1 MNKQEVLSYN
11 LSNIQRMAKYT
22 PESFKNPVTIQ
33 EKLRYLNIM
42 DVNPLKWICADKL
55 LLKKWSKD
63 VLGEDI
69 SVPTLGE
76 WDDVNDIDFGQ
87 LPNEFIIKCNHG
99 SGMNIIVRD
108 KESADIGRI
117 KGMLN
122 HWMNT
127 DYAFV
132 NGFESH
138 YHWIYRK
145 VLAEPL
151 LKTEGR
157 LDILDY
163 KINSFNGV
171 PKFVQIVGNRSE
183 PNKHLNY
190 YDLNWTPM
198 DVSRIDFPANPN
210 IVDEKPAHFDKMVNY
225 ATQLSQFFKYVR
237 VDFYEVD
244 GKIYLGELTF
254 VPGVAIFEYKQNGA
268 DIEIGNMLQ
277 L

>member
-1 MNKQEVLSYN
+1 ML
-11 LSNIQRMAKYT
+11 KYT

-55 LLKKWSKD
+55 LVKKWSKD

-69 SVPTLGE
+69 CVPTLGE

-127 DYAFV
+127 DYTFV

-151 LKTEGR
+151 LKNETSDS
-157 LDILDY
+157 LFDY
-163 KINSFNGV
+163 KFWCFNGE
-171 PKFVQIVGNRSE
+171 PKMYTINDGNGHGDIMYYHMDGSE
-183 PNKHLNY
+183 YNLYAVNIPERYKRPLN
-190 YDLNWTPM
+190 
-198 DVSRIDFPANPN
+198 
-210 IVDEKPAHFDKMVNY
+210 FDKMVNY
-225 ATQLSQFFKYVR
+225 ATRLSQFFKYVR

-244 GKIYLGELTF
+244 GKAYLGELTF
-254 VPGVAIFEYKQNGA
+254 VPGVAVFEYKQNGA